1 MVGNIFFWLTKRR
14 QIQELAQRAEAM
26 ARDLNKLP
34 TEPQQDTIAVLQ
46 STCALLE
53 RLSNQMKEEPPIAP
67 PELTAPPVQSQPET
81 LVPPEPSALPSS
93 LSTTARELMKLSDW
107 VLLAKTDVSTIQPV
121 VLEEIYRQL
130 TKVLAK
136 EGVTP
141 LLATGLCDYER
152 QMVVGTQVTDDPT
165 KVDHVYSTVR
175 PGYLFGE
182 QLIRPQEVI
191 VYAH

>member
-34 TEPQQDTIAVLQ
+34 AEPQQDIVAVLQ
-46 STCALLE
+46 SICALLE

-67 PELTAPPVQSQPET
+67 PELTAPPVHSQPEPF
-81 LVPPEPSALPSS
+81 VPPEPSALPSS

-107 VLLAKTDVSTIQPV
+107 VLLAKTNVSTIQPA

-141 LLATGLCDYER
+141 LLA
-152 QMVVGTQVTDDPT
+152 
-165 KVDHVYSTVR
+165 
-175 PGYLFGE
+175 
-182 QLIRPQEVI
+182 
-191 VYAH
+191 